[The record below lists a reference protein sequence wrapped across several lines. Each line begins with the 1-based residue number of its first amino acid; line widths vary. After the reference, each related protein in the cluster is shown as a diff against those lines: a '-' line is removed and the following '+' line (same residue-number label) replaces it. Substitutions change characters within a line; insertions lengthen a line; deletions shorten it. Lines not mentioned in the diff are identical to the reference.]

1 MLTRLVFKGATEAI
15 LKTMPLRVPQ
25 IISRPITTTP
35 SLAFRV
41 GGFGVRAKVSEK
53 HVHAN
58 PQNTTSANKTAYIS
72 YGILTATFATIGWY
86 VYWERQRHKIENPPE
101 TSEEITTVLRKNETS
116 QPIDNTKWRLETNQI
131 GFNNPCED
139 VCTAKI
145 YHTNG
150 GNNRFYVGLYDG
162 HAGWQCSQRL
172 GSDLISLVDSGVD
185 KISKNILPTP
195 DGPQEVIGAIERAF
209 VTFDR
214 EISIEAVKRAVGKKP
229 ADKQCFSDLLTALSG
244 SCAILAYVDVDNK
257 DLYIACSGDSRA
269 VLGRRQ
275 EGGKWTTLPLSF
287 DMNGSELRE
296 VERLQAEHPGEEI
309 IFKGRVFGGLMP
321 TRAFGD
327 ARYKWDLDL
336 QSKVNDA
343 FPAIAREP
351 PGGPLYKTPPYVTAR
366 PDVKYIK
373 ITPDDKFL
381 VIATDGLWDRMSSED
396 AVALVAGLID
406 ESSRKEDKQ
415 TVYVDQ
421 HTGTHLIRNAL
432 GGSDEHSLKT
442 LLTVPPPLSRRYR
455 DDITIAVVIFD

>member
-1 MLTRLVFKGATEAI
+1 MLTRLVFKGATETI
-15 LKTMPLRVPQ
+15 SKTMPLRVPQ
-25 IISRPITTTP
+25 ISSRSITTTP

-41 GGFGVRAKVSEK
+41 GGFGVRAKVFEK

-58 PQNTTSANKTAYIS
+58 PQNTTSVSKISYIS
-72 YGILTATFATIGWY
+72 YGVLTATFATIGWY
-86 VYWERQRHKIENPPE
+86 VYQERLRHKIETPPE

-116 QPIDNTKWRLETNQI
+116 QPINNTKWRLETNQI
-131 GFNNPCED
+131 RSNNPCED
-139 VCTAKI
+139 VCTTKI
-145 YHTNG
+145 YHTNS
-150 GNNRFYVGLYDG
+150 GNTRFYVGLYDG

-172 GSDLISLVDSGVD
+172 GSDLIPRVDSEID
-185 KISKNILPTP
+185 KISKDILPTP

-209 VTFDR
+209 VNFDR
-214 EISIEAVKRAVGKKP
+214 EISIEAIKRAVDKKP
-229 ADKQCFSDLLTALSG
+229 ADKRCFSDLLTAMSG
-244 SCAILAYVDVDNK
+244 SCAILAYIDVNNK

-275 EGGKWTTLPLSF
+275 GGKWTTLPLSF
-287 DMNGSELRE
+287 DMTGSELRE
-296 VERLQAEHPGEEI
+296 VERLQAEHPGEDV

-343 FPAIAREP
+343 FPALAREP
-351 PGGPLYKTPPYVTAR
+351 PGGLLYKTPPYVTAR
-366 PDVKYIK
+366 PDVKHIK

-381 VIATDGLWDRMSSED
+381 VIATDGLWDSMSSED
-396 AVALVAGLID
+396 AVALVAGLMD
-406 ESSRKEDKQ
+406 VSSRNEDKQ
-415 TVYVDQ
+415 KIYVDQ

-442 LLTVPPPLSRRYR
+442 LLTVPPPMSRRYR